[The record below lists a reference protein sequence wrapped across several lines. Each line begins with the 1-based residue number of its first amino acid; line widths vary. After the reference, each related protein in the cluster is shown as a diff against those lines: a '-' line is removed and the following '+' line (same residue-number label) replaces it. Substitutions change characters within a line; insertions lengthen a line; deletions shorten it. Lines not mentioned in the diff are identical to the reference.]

1 MAATQVK
8 ATFRAALK
16 RATMSALMIIAGVA
30 IGLPALL
37 WWRQESLI
45 FHPPETPASQPT
57 AAGREVSR
65 VEVPVGQGLS
75 LGGWLARPA
84 GTPGT
89 HLPLVIYFGGNAEEV
104 SWMAEMSTRFP
115 GWAMLVVN
123 YRGYAGNPGKPGED
137 ALVSDA
143 AAMYDWVAA
152 RADVDAGRIV
162 VIGRSLG
169 SGVAVQLAAMRKL
182 SGVVL
187 VTPFDSLREVA
198 QRLYRFVPVGLLLRH
213 PFDSL
218 QRAGDI
224 DSPLLALVAADDT
237 LIPPA
242 HARRLFDAW
251 RGPKRWHLVPHAD
264 HTSIDGDPAYWS
276 SIAAFLATR

>member
-1 MAATQVK
+1 MEVTQLN

-16 RATMSALMIIAGVA
+16 RATRSVLTIIAGVA

-37 WWRQESLI
+37 WWRQDSLI
-45 FHPPETPASQPT
+45 FHPPETPSSQPS
-57 AAGREVSR
+57 AVGRDVLR
-65 VEVPVGQGLS
+65 VQVPVGNGLS

-84 GTPGT
+84 DAGGTRR
-89 HLPLVIYFGGNAEEV
+89 PLVIYFGGNAEEV
-104 SWMAEMSTRFP
+104 SWMTEMSTRFP
-115 GWAMLVVN
+115 GWAMLAVN

-137 ALVSDA
+137 ALVADA
-143 AAMYDWVAA
+143 AAIHDWAAA
-152 RADVDAGRIV
+152 RTDVDAGRIV

-218 QRAGDI
+218 QRAGAI
-224 DSPLLALVAADDT
+224 EAPLLALVAADDT

-251 RGPKRWHLVPHAD
+251 RGPKSWHLIPHAD

-276 SIAAFLATR
+276 FIAGFLAAR